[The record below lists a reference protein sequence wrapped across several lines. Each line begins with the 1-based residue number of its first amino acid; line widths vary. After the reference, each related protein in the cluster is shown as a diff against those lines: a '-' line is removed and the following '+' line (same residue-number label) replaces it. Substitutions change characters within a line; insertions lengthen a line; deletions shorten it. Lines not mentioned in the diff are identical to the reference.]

1 MKFKEKLKWPFQK
14 PTSVDKNRN
23 ISKNV
28 ADKDSWKLPGAEK
41 GAASRLDMVDWTLK
55 LRPHRREQ
63 TRHLFKRSGKDKKT
77 SVEDGHRNNILNV
90 SDVKSGITDKPDHFV
105 NSVKY
110 GTEVWG
116 QEKVDMCVMMP
127 SRLQSVQEKVDFS
140 MLVKPV
146 PFKQNTKKKAMK
158 FKKDNN
164 NEFVETFDFG
174 IGNDLKLQG
183 RNSDG
188 TDETRVNVSG
198 LLNKEGSPTCSDI
211 YGNDEMDNETS
222 GFCPGLVSSWE
233 NKEDV
238 RNSKNENKQ
247 INSCFDTEKTAKRHE
262 ADKKEAHSVGTYGNP
277 WILQT
282 DFLENV
288 GGVHGNRNMQELHG
302 LVELIHKPIN
312 RLKTEEIEMETSFH
326 SFGFEVNSETVYKE
340 EDVKCKLTRSESSE
354 SVDSF
359 SSSIH
364 SAHTNDLFFSDS
376 EAEHDKDQFETLEN
390 TNDFEEASDDPNDIE
405 KPRKQIIPFA
415 LSEKFSKGNS
425 VVKGQGKKFA
435 RKSVEDKI
443 NELTKDVSHFID
455 GKEIEANFVKS
466 KNLHNKL
473 SRSFDDSFTECDAEK
488 EKKKKHRG
496 QNRRSLDSTLDI
508 KDYAYQ
514 VDSLGKRKS
523 ILASS
528 TELLLTPVLEAE
540 SKVNEKISNHKDV
553 GTDDSK
559 KFYTLPNPRKRKS
572 SQSVRRKS
580 SRLGSISKMFSEKA
594 HSLTNLKFGSSF
606 KLRSEKSG
614 SDKSWAP
621 LSLSANSLAN
631 MMVKKA
637 SNIGTLIRGRSNSNP
652 ITESPFKQYTKKKSR
667 VKDENETELVYEKVL
682 VSVPRKRPISAN
694 EQKSVKKQLK
704 VNLELAKNAGKKD
717 FEAQI
722 SEELD
727 IGSDRNSSLLPYG
740 KAGLHSPLHSPT
752 LLDEIMKSV
761 DAETIHQLCSITDK
775 NNDDSSDCDSSSGSS
790 LFLFQKRYSLESD
803 LSDRKSNRGSVM
815 MAYCRVCG
823 RIKSVSDGST
833 DSSDGDMVALSRQA
847 ISLCDLTTTCQ
858 CVKRRNKVRTNNNKK
873 RLSDGDRKSWLVV
886 GEKEDLMG
894 PVDSRRFSS
903 CSNTCAKSFS
913 VNDLRCSEKSLY
925 YEKSETAPE
934 QRNEVVISLDF
945 ANEIKPDFKMLDS
958 IPGCLLRHEPVLDLS
973 ADSLDKVEGSKS
985 SFRSL
990 NEHRGSEVN
999 ICSEE
1004 VSFLSCSEIVGN
1016 NSQMENGDRPCHKSH
1031 SCGDLL
1037 DSENIIV
1044 CDKLCKK
1051 EKGKK
1056 EIRKVKVKSL
1066 SSSHD
1071 VLNQV
1076 VPVDNVDINVD
1087 DIECKACVGNDRDS
1101 EQEIS
1106 NACLGNNRESKEEI
1120 DKGNEAEA
1128 KTEISVNGICVE
1140 NHMNVKII
1148 CDCQVEKE
1156 NQSGMS
1162 EIESKKLVLKSNRFD
1177 GKRKTGDVIF
1187 DKNMKVTSK
1196 PPLPFKKFHA
1206 HCMSLSDLN
1215 QCDSRESVSKECKMR
1230 LRYSAGDSVPGE
1242 IDFTKSEQCQ
1252 HSSRESKLE
1261 TCRFLFD
1268 EKSISVLWKQGNLS
1282 RSRRKSLSS
1291 NDISNADKLAKSWKE
1306 KLLTVHSI
1314 NQLSEDFS
1322 VDDVFQPNSVPSENL
1337 EIPLPL
1343 SDPFKYYN
1351 DFGRIAFPDIEGE
1364 GFSPFGDESMYKYDV
1379 CLGYL
1384 LHSVQCDNTTICVY
1398 SLQRN
1403 KQFMESMVTPLAALP
1418 GCKYVI
1424 FNKAMILN
1432 V

>member
-14 PTSVDKNRN
+14 PTRVDKNRN
-23 ISKNV
+23 ISKHV
-28 ADKDSWKLPGAEK
+28 SDKDSWKLPAAEK
-41 GAASRLDMVDWTLK
+41 GTASRLGMVDWTLK
-55 LRPHRREQ
+55 PRPHRREQ
-63 TRHLFKRSGKDKKT
+63 TRHLFKKSGKDRKM
-77 SVEDGHRNNILNV
+77 SVEDGHRNNRLNV
-90 SDVKSGITDKPDHFV
+90 GDVKSGITDKPDYFV

-110 GTEVWG
+110 GAEVWG
-116 QEKVDMCVMMP
+116 QEKADMCVMMP
-127 SRLQSVQEKVDFS
+127 SRLNSVQEKVDFS

-158 FKKDNN
+158 FQKDNN
-164 NEFVETFDFG
+164 NEFVETLDFE
-174 IGNDLKLQG
+174 IANDLKLQG
-183 RNSDG
+183 RNSED
-188 TDETRVNVSG
+188 TNVTRVNVSG
-198 LLNKEGSPTCSDI
+198 LLNKDGSPTCSDI

-222 GFCPGLVSSWE
+222 GFCSGLVSSWE
-233 NKEDV
+233 NKDV
-238 RNSKNENKQ
+238 RNNKNDNKEVKCSF
-247 INSCFDTEKTAKRHE
+247 NPEKTLE
-262 ADKKEAHSVGTYGNP
+262 GLEPDKKESHSVDTYGNP
-277 WILQT
+277 WMLQR
-282 DFLENV
+282 DFVENV

-302 LVELIHKPIN
+302 SVELTNKPIN
-312 RLKTEEIEMETSFH
+312 WLKTEHIEMETSFQ
-326 SFGFEVNSETVYKE
+326 SFGFEVNSQTVFEE
-340 EDVKCKLTRSESSE
+340 EDIKCKLPRSESSE

-376 EAEHDKDQFETLEN
+376 EAEHDKDQFETLKN
-390 TNDFEEASDDPNDIE
+390 TNDFEEASDDPDDIE
-405 KPRKQIIPFA
+405 KPKKQIIPLA

-425 VVKGQGKKFA
+425 FAKGQGKKLT

-443 NELTKDVSHFID
+443 NELAKDVSRFID
-455 GKEIEANFVKS
+455 GKEVAGNFGKS

-488 EKKKKHRG
+488 EMKKKHRG
-496 QNRRSLDSTLDI
+496 QNRRSLDSTVDI
-508 KDYAYQ
+508 KDYTYQ

-523 ILASS
+523 MLASS

-572 SQSVRRKS
+572 SQSLRRKS

-682 VSVPRKRPISAN
+682 VSVPRKRPISTN

-717 FEAQI
+717 LEAQI

-761 DAETIHQLCSITDK
+761 DAETVHQLCSNTDK
-775 NNDDSSDCDSSSGSS
+775 NSDDSSDCDSSSGSS
-790 LFLFQKRYSLESD
+790 LFLFQKRYSLESE
-803 LSDRKSNRGSVM
+803 LSDRRSNRGSVM

-833 DSSDGDMVALSRQA
+833 DSSDGDVAALSRQA
-847 ISLCDLTTTCQ
+847 ISLCDLTTMCQ
-858 CVKRRNKVRTNNNKK
+858 CVKRRNKVRKNNKK

-886 GEKEDLMG
+886 GEKENLIG
-894 PVDSRRFSS
+894 PFESTRFSS

-913 VNDLRCSEKSLY
+913 VNDLRGSEKSLF
-925 YEKSETAPE
+925 YEKLETASE
-934 QRNEVVISLDF
+934 QRNEAVISLDF

-990 NEHRGSEVN
+990 NEHIGSEVN
-999 ICSEE
+999 ICSEG
-1004 VSFLSCSEIVGN
+1004 VSFLSCSEMVGN
-1016 NSQMENGDRPCHKSH
+1016 NLQMENGDRPCHKSH

-1076 VPVDNVDINVD
+1076 VSVDNVEINVD
-1087 DIECKACVGNDRDS
+1087 DIECKACVGNDGDS
-1101 EQEIS
+1101 KQEIS
-1106 NACLGNNRESKEEI
+1106 NVCIRNNRESQEEI
-1120 DKGNEAEA
+1120 NKGKEAEA

-1148 CDCQVEKE
+1148 CESEVEKE

-1162 EIESKKLVLKSNRFD
+1162 EMESKKLALKSNKFD
-1177 GKRKTGDVIF
+1177 RKRKTGNVIF

-1196 PPLPFKKFHA
+1196 PPLPFQKIHA

-1215 QCDSRESVSKECKMR
+1215 HCDSRENVSKECKMR
-1230 LRYSAGDSVPGE
+1230 LRYSTGDSVPVE
-1242 IDFTKSEQCQ
+1242 IDFTKSEQCE
-1252 HSSRESKLE
+1252 HSSRESKPE
-1261 TCRFLFD
+1261 TSRFLFD
-1268 EKSISVLWKQGNLS
+1268 EKSIKVLWKQGHLS

-1291 NDISNADKLAKSWKE
+1291 NDISNVDTLTKSWKE

-1314 NQLSEDFS
+1314 NQLSQDFF

-1351 DFGRIAFPDIEGE
+1351 DFGRVSFPDIEGE
-1364 GFSPFGDESMYKYDV
+1364 GFSPFGDESVYKYDV

-1418 GCKYVI
+1418 GCKYVML
-1424 FNKAMILN
+1424 NTAMILN